1 MGMDSL
7 MTVTLQNRLQ
17 FLLGVT
23 LSSTLV
29 LDYPTL
35 TALTAFLDERLFGKV
50 HDVLQE
56 NNLQTE
62 EPGFDEE
69 EISSIVGM
77 SAAEMDQALEVE
89 LAAIRKLGV
98 H

>member
-1 MGMDSL
+1 MDSL

-17 FLLGVT
+17 SLLGVT

-35 TALTAFLDERLFGKV
+35 TALTAFLDEKLFGKANALPQAESLP
-50 HDVLQE
+50 D
-56 NNLQTE
+56 E
-62 EPGFDEE
+62 EPGLDDEE
-69 EISSIVGM
+69 MASIAGM
-77 SAAEMDQALEVE
+77 SDAEMDRALEVE
-89 LAAIRKLGV
+89 LAAVRKLGV